1 MYDNPFQLELLK
13 LLITENQKNS
23 SFWVCGDDHQSIY
36 GFTGASVGNILN
48 LKPCSLYQSSSFLS

>member
-1 MYDNPFQLELLK
+1 M
-13 LLITENQKNS
+13 TENQKNS